1 MKIYQE
7 VQKLLVGNT
16 QTDTQADTQI
26 GRQAGRQTDRQTNW
40 LFDKP
45 TFIFGK

>member
-1 MKIYQE
+1 MTNFMKIDQE

-26 GRQAGRQTDRQTNW
+26 GRQADRQTNK
-40 LFDKP
+40 LV
-45 TFIFGK
+45 I